1 MPIGPSVAAY
11 WAQCVDAYWP
21 QCGSLL
27 EEHICA
33 PKVAQQNATPSC
45 MNRSNL
51 PPEYAYTYMCIYMC
65 VKLTLMQPTPMHCSE
80 CHMPFSNYKVNL
92 NLNIDAA
99 KHGAI
104 LANNCEVWNCH
115 VRKYY
120 VCNCQVW
127 NCHLWIRIVWLG
139 HVWNCQVGQSGFV
152 HDSSLDGLQHGIFH
166 VTKKL
171 GW

>member
-1 MPIGPSVAAY
+1 MPIGPSVAVY
-11 WAQCVDAYWP
+11 WPQCVDAYWP

-51 PPEYAYTYMCIYMC
+51 PPEYAYTYMCIYTC
-65 VKLTLMQPTPMHCSE
+65 LKFTLMQPTPMHCSE

-92 NLNIDAA
+92 NLNIDVA

-104 LANNCEVWNCH
+104 LANIWCGANTCTYAN
-115 VRKYY
+115 
-120 VCNCQVW
+120 
-127 NCHLWIRIVWLG
+127 
-139 HVWNCQVGQSGFV
+139 
-152 HDSSLDGLQHGIFH
+152 IFR
-166 VTKKL
+166 
-171 GW
+171 

>member
-1 MPIGPSVAAY
+1 MGCRSSHGLLLSNKTYDKVSDNIICYIDPSVNP
-11 WAQCVDAYWP
+11 YWP
-21 QCGSLL
+21 LL
-27 EEHICA
+27 AQVGIPIRSTCA

-104 LANNCEVWNCH
+104 LANNCEV
-115 VRKYY
+115 
-120 VCNCQVW
+120 
-127 NCHLWIRIVWLG
+127 
-139 HVWNCQVGQSGFV
+139 
-152 HDSSLDGLQHGIFH
+152 
-166 VTKKL
+166 
-171 GW
+171 